1 VKRFEFSLD
10 RLLRVKRQLERVAEL
25 EQQKAQDAVAQARAV
40 LDGYRDQLLR
50 VSDQFA
56 ACVGRAMTPHQWS
69 SAAELA
75 ERLGRSIA
83 DQEQEVA
90 RAEAR
95 LLAAAQ
101 ERAQVAT
108 EVEAIST
115 LKRQQWDQ
123 WKQEAQ
129 KADQDRLDE
138 VGLRQWMSALEER
151 EAARDADSTEPP
163 ATEAVA

>member
-1 VKRFEFSLD
+1 MKRFEFSLD

-40 LDGYRDQLLR
+40 LDGYRAQLAR

-56 ACVGRAMTPHQWS
+56 ACVGRAMTPQQWS

-75 ERLGRSIA
+75 ERLGHSIA
-83 DQEQEVA
+83 HQEQEVA
-90 RAEAR
+90 RAEER

-123 WKQEAQ
+123 WKQQAQ

-138 VGLRQWMSALEER
+138 VGLRQWMTALEER
-151 EAARDADSTEPP
+151 EAARDADAPEPP
-163 ATEAVA
+163 ANEAVA

>member
-1 VKRFEFSLD
+1 MKRFEFSLD

-25 EQQKAQDAVAQARAV
+25 EQQKAHDAVLKARAV
-40 LDGYRDQLLR
+40 LVGYQEQLAR

-56 ACVGRAMTPHQWS
+56 ACVGRTMTPHQWA
-69 SAAELA
+69 SAAELS

-83 DQEQEVA
+83 EQEREVA
-90 RAEAR
+90 RAEER

-151 EAARDADSTEPP
+151 EAGRDADAPEPP
-163 ATEAVA
+163 AAGAVA